1 VVYYGDMGLLSALG
15 ITKTNKTV
23 EAQYAPAV
31 MLDSY
36 GFNSIGTPFGY
47 GPIDRALAVQV
58 PAVNRCANLIK
69 GVVGYLPL
77 KLYKKSTGEELAS
90 PLWIEQPDIRQ
101 PRSVTISAT
110 VDSLIFYGQAF
121 WRITELYADDL
132 RPARFEWVA
141 NTRVTA
147 QTNALG
153 TEILYYMI
161 DQQKVP
167 MVGVGSLVT
176 FQGLTQGILQ
186 TSGRTIQAA
195 LDLEKAAAISSA
207 TPMATGFLKNTGAD
221 MPESQVQGLLA
232 AWKSARQN
240 RSTAYLTSTLSYE
253 PVGFSP
259 KDMTYNESIQF
270 LVTQICRAMNVP
282 ANMVS
287 ADMGTGSSMTY
298 QNILEGRKEFV
309 AYSLQPYI
317 CAIEDRLSMD
327 DITARGH
334 TVRFAIEESFLR
346 ADTMKRLEALE
357 KMLSLGLITVEE
369 AKEMENMTPEGN
381 ENGNAEY
388 ISSTKGENA

>member
-1 VVYYGDMGLLSALG
+1 MGLLSALG

-77 KLYKKSTGEELAS
+77 KMYKKSTGKELAS

-121 WRITELYADDL
+121 WRITELYADDM

-147 QTNALG
+147 QTNAQG

-176 FQGLTQGILQ
+176 FQGLTQGVLQ
-186 TSGRTIQAA
+186 TAGRTIQAA
-195 LDLEKAAAISSA
+195 LDLEKAAAISAA

-259 KDMTYNESIQF
+259 KDMMYNDAQQY
-270 LVTQICRAMNVP
+270 LATQIARAMNVP
-282 ANMVS
+282 AYYIS
-287 ADMGTGSSMTY
+287 ADMNNSMTY
-298 QNILEGRKEFV
+298 QNIIDGRKEFV

-381 ENGNAEY
+381 ENSNGEY
-388 ISSTKGENA
+388 INSTKGENA

>member
-1 VVYYGDMGLLSALG
+1 MGLLSALG
-15 ITKTNKTV
+15 ITTNNKTV
-23 EAQYAPAV
+23 QAQYAPAV
-31 MLDSY
+31 MNDGY
-36 GFNSIGTPFGY
+36 GYGGVGNTFGY
-47 GPIDRALAVQV
+47 GPMDRSLAMQV
-58 PAVNRCANLIK
+58 PAVARCRNLIA
-69 GVVGYLPL
+69 GVISYLPL
-77 KLYKKSTGEELAS
+77 ELYKKSTGEQLKS
-90 PLWIEQPDIRQ
+90 PLWLEQPDIRQ
-101 PRSVTISAT
+101 PRSVTISAS
-110 VDSLIFYGQAF
+110 VDSLIFYGVAY
-121 WRITELYADDL
+121 WRVTEVYADDL
-132 RPARFEWVA
+132 RPSRFEWVS
-141 NTRVTA
+141 NSRVNA
-147 QTNALG
+147 QLNAKG
-153 TEILYYMI
+153 TQVLYYTL
-161 DQQKVP
+161 DGEKVP
-167 MVGVGSLVT
+167 MDGPGSLIT
-176 FQGLTQGILQ
+176 FQGLTQGVLQ
-186 TSGRTIQAA
+186 TGARTIQSA
-195 LDLEKAAAISSA
+195 LDIEKAAAVASQ

-232 AWKSARQN
+232 AWKAARQS
-240 RSTAYLTSTLSYE
+240 RATAYLTSTLSYE

-369 AKEMENMTPEGN
+369 AKEMENMTPEGS
-381 ENGNAEY
+381 EDNATY
-388 ISSTKGENA
+388 IQ